1 MTNKNYFFSED
12 QVKLSKEFFKG
23 AAEKIRVE
31 NMLEKFGY
39 SYKYEKTKCIKR
51 DYIFI
56 SIYANNSSYLG
67 TFLYKDFFDDLG
79 ACTSI
84 YNLLENFGYVMR
96 ELKNE

>member
-1 MTNKNYFFSED
+1 MTKNNIFFSEE
-12 QVKLSKEFFKG
+12 QVKLSEKFFKES
-23 AAEKIRVE
+23 AEKIRVE

-56 SIYANNSSYLG
+56 SIYTNSSFYLG
-67 TFLYKDFFDDLG
+67 AFIYQDFFDDFG